1 MLLNNLVPT
10 DTVIILCP
18 EEAKDSFKE
27 YVEKF
32 KNTTFRDSS
41 TLTSVK
47 DESASGIICVYDEKT
62 TDVSS
67 ILLQKLKPGGTL
79 VIQKASDIET
89 VKFKLTTTGFMN
101 VTISENTIT
110 ANKPT
115 FKSGSSAKLNLP
127 NKPPTSVWK
136 IDDTVEDELI
146 DPDDLLDEDDLK
158 KPDPEKLRV
167 CGTTGKRKA
176 CKNCSCGLAEELTA
190 EAQSGKAVDT
200 TDAPKSSCGS
210 CYLGDAFRCAS
221 CPYLGMPAFK
231 PGEKIQL
238 TGGQLQADV

>member
-1 MLLNNLVPT
+1 MVINHLVPT

-18 EEAKDSFKE
+18 EEGKDSFKE
-27 YVEKF
+27 YIEKF
-32 KNTTFRDSS
+32 KNITFLDHS
-41 TLTSVK
+41 TITNAQN
-47 DESASGIICVYDEKT
+47 ESASAIITLFDGT
-62 TDVSS
+62 IADIFST
-67 ILLQKLKPGGTL
+67 LLQKLKPGGTL
-79 VIQKASDIET
+79 VIQKILEAENL
-89 VKFKLTTTGFMN
+89 KFKLTTIGFMN
-101 VTISENTIT
+101 VTIGEGTLT

-115 FKSGSSAKLNLP
+115 FKSGSSAKINLP
-127 NKPPTSVWK
+127 SKPATSVWK

-158 KPDPEKLRV
+158 KPDPATLRV

-176 CKNCSCGLAEELTA
+176 CKNCSCGLAEELA
-190 EAQSGKAVDT
+190 SEAQAGKSVDT

-231 PGEKIQL
+231 PGEKVQL
-238 TGGQLQADV
+238 SGSQLKADV

>member
-1 MLLNNLVPT
+1 MVISHLVPT

-27 YVEKF
+27 YTEKF
-32 KNTTFRDSS
+32 KNITFVDHS
-41 TLTSVK
+41 TITNVQN
-47 DESASGIICVYDEKT
+47 ESASAIITLLDGT
-62 TDVSS
+62 IADIFS

-79 VIQKASDIET
+79 LIQKVFDPENL
-89 VKFKLTTTGFMN
+89 KFKLTTTGFMN
-101 VTISENTIT
+101 VAIGEGTLT
-110 ANKPT
+110 ATKPT
-115 FKSGSSAKLNLP
+115 FKSGSSAKINLP
-127 NKPPTSVWK
+127 NKSATAWK
-136 IDDTVEDELI
+136 IVDTVEDELI

-158 KPDPEKLRV
+158 KPDPETLRV

-176 CKNCSCGLAEELTA
+176 CKNCSCGLAEELA
-190 EAQSGKAVDT
+190 SEAQKGKTVDT

-238 TGGQLQADV
+238 SGSQLEADV